1 MPRSV
6 IPVLS
11 VGQDQLT
18 RPADQIAY
26 ILRHAFYNP
35 GWTSS
40 YLEPYL
46 ISLQKLFAE
55 NSNNLE
61 EMSNKFIE
69 KLQYILKEMYG
80 SNFQVNA
87 ELYSVDILTKGVKI
101 SITDANNNLVLNSDD
116 IRIKDGK
123 CYIRQT
129 LGEIE

>member
-1 MPRSV
+1 
-6 IPVLS
+6 
-11 VGQDQLT
+11 
-18 RPADQIAY
+18 
-26 ILRHAFYNP
+26 
-35 GWTSS
+35 
-40 YLEPYL
+40 
-46 ISLQKLFAE
+46 
-55 NSNNLE
+55 
-61 EMSNKFIE
+61 
-69 KLQYILKEMYG
+69 MYG

>member
-1 MPRSV
+1 
-6 IPVLS
+6 
-11 VGQDQLT
+11 
-18 RPADQIAY
+18 
-26 ILRHAFYNP
+26 
-35 GWTSS
+35 
-40 YLEPYL
+40 
-46 ISLQKLFAE
+46 
-55 NSNNLE
+55 
-61 EMSNKFIE
+61 MSNKFIE

-101 SITDANNNLVLNSDD
+101 SITDSNNNLVLNSDD